1 MKNLYT
7 LQDVLSEVYRDLD
20 LEEKVGIYEIK
31 QAYREVMGSLVVKM
45 TLSLT
50 VEGKTLNVKLA
61 SPALR
66 QELSMRKTNLIAQI
80 NNKLASK
87 AVIEEIN
94 FF

>member
-7 LQDVLSEVYRDLD
+7 LQDVLSEVYRNLD
-20 LEEKVGIYEIK
+20 LEDKVGIYEIK

-45 TLSLT
+45 TISLK

-66 QELSMRKTNLIAQI
+66 QELSMRKTNLVAQI

>member
-31 QAYREVMGSLVVKM
+31 QAYREVMGSLIVKM

>member
-80 NNKLASK
+80 NNKLDSK

>member
-7 LQDVLSEVYRDLD
+7 LQDVLSEVYRNLD